1 MSYITVKADI
11 SSALEKFGMVED
23 EAKKAIVRALN
34 RAAKSVQVQAA
45 REIREA
51 GYNLKASRIKKA
63 LTVRQAN
70 ANVLQAG
77 IRAIGRPISLYE
89 YGARSTSKGVSVN
102 VKGGRKLI
110 KHAFIATMPT
120 GHTGVF
126 MRKPGV
132 IQGKRGKMIQARA
145 LGHELFGPAIP
156 SMFVSEIVTRAM
168 TSKLNEQFPKELD
181 HELGRLRARGR

>member
-102 VKGGRKLI
+102 VKEGRKLI

-168 TSKLNEQFPKELD
+168 TSKLSEQFPKELD

>member
-1 MSYITVKADI
+1 MSYITVKAEI

-34 RAAKSVQVQAA
+34 RTAKSVQVQAA

-102 VKGGRKLI
+102 VKEGRKLI

>member
-102 VKGGRKLI
+102 VKEGRKLI